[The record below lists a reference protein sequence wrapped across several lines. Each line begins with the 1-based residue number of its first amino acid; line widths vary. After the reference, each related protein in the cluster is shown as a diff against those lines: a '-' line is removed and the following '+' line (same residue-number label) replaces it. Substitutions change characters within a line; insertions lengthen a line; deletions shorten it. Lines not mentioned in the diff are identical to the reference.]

1 MGVYSGTEISEEG
14 LVLCLDAANPRSYGG
29 SGTTWYDL
37 TNDEKNITLINSPSF
52 SSNNSGI
59 LTFDGIDDY
68 GYTNATD
75 ISSDTG
81 LTISI
86 WLYGIKWHLENCPC
100 VNNAGI
106 LDWSTGYWNMASI
119 NSNLGGPY
127 FTLYADSPS
136 ETPSTINRKNISFGA
151 TNQLNQWL
159 NLVATYDDTSKEI
172 KTYNNT
178 NLVGNSSI
186 QIDFSISARV
196 HLARYMRHCGNCP
209 SNIIM
214 PQIKIY
220 NRALSAQEIT
230 QNFKATRG
238 RFGL

>member
-1 MGVYSGTEISEEG
+1 MGVYSGAEISEEG

-29 SGTTWYDL
+29 SGATWSDL
-37 TNDEKNITLINSPSF
+37 TNNKKDLILVNSPSF

-68 GYTNATD
+68 GYTNATN

-100 VNNAGI
+100 PNTAGI
-106 LDWSTGYWNMASI
+106 LDWSTGFWNMASI
-119 NSNLGGPY
+119 VSNLVTGPY
-127 FTLYADSPS
+127 FSLYADSTLP
-136 ETPSTINRKNISFGA
+136 NRKNISFGA
-151 TNQLNQWL
+151 TSQLNQWL
-159 NLVATYDDTSKEI
+159 NLVATYDDTNREI

-178 NLVGNSSI
+178 NLIANSSI
-186 QIDFSISARV
+186 QINFSISARV
-196 HLARYMRHCGNCP
+196 HLARYVRHCGNCP

-220 NRALSAQEIT
+220 NRALSQEEIT
-230 QNFKATRG
+230 QNFQATRA
-238 RFGL
+238 RYGL